1 VADLVVSFSIAG
13 RIRAGFAALVCLGL
27 VVSIASVL
35 LSRMTGGSISAL
47 SELSQQKDRLAAVN
61 RAVDQ
66 LQLQET
72 QFRLTGEHAA
82 QESMQAAIAPVAAA
96 LEEARLHTADANDQQ
111 SLGDLQTLLN
121 RHATKAGSFI
131 RLTRSADAARVQLL
145 AVGDRLSSS
154 ANELVASPDA
164 DAPADQIY
172 AVHLVDRKIQQMR
185 VSSLQFLAAHDG
197 ERIRSFSVIAKSLET
212 VIQTARPLLGDNASL
227 LPPLL
232 SEVAEYR
239 TLFTSWAEA
248 TLETDRIFS
257 GELLPES
264 TAIQSGLR
272 KLNDAF
278 SASFE
283 TVRDRAASNGA
294 DGTMFELAM
303 AAAALLVGM
312 TLAGITV
319 RSIIPPLRA
328 STDAMRRLA
337 EGDHRS
343 EITYTKRTDEIGAMA
358 RMLEVFRTNAIRAD
372 ELAQFERDAQSA
384 QIHRTEKLQALI
396 AGFEGRVAA
405 SMRGLTGASTAMETT
420 ARDLAATAEQT
431 TSQSMTVSSAADQT
445 SASVQTVASAAEQ
458 LTASIREI
466 GRQVNQSA
474 NVAQRAAA
482 GAAQTDA
489 TVKRLAEGAHKIG
502 EVVQLISSIAAQTNL
517 LALNATIEAA
527 RAGDAGKGFAVV
539 AGEVK
544 ALASQTSR
552 ATEEISQQINTI
564 QNATQDAVRAI
575 GDIAGIITEINRIGT
590 TVAAAVD
597 QQGAATAEIA
607 RSVEQAAQGTQNV
620 SASIG
625 DVREAAGRTGRA
637 ADRMHE
643 VAADVSRQSG
653 ELTQEIGRFTA
664 EVKAA

>member
-1 VADLVVSFSIAG
+1 MVSFSIAG
-13 RIRAGFAALVCLGL
+13 RIRSGFAALVCLGL
-27 VVSIASVL
+27 VVSIGSVL
-35 LSRMTGGSISAL
+35 LSRMTGGSINTLSA
-47 SELSQQKDRLAAVN
+47 LSQQKDRLAAAN
-61 RAVDQ
+61 RALDQ

-72 QFRLTGEHAA
+72 QFRLSGDHAA
-82 QESMQAAIAPVAAA
+82 QEAMQAAINPVATA
-96 LEEARLHTADANDQQ
+96 LEEARLHTTDADGQQ
-111 SLGDLQTLLN
+111 SLSDLQTMLSA
-121 RHATKAGSFI
+121 HASKASSFI
-131 RLTRSADAARVQLL
+131 RLTRSADAARAQLL
-145 AVGDRLSSS
+145 AVGDRLSSV
-154 ANELVASPDA
+154 ANELVASPDS

-197 ERIRSFSVIAKSLET
+197 ERIRSFAVIAKALET
-212 VIQTARPLLGDNASL
+212 VIQTAQPLLGDNVNL

-232 SEVAEYR
+232 SLVAEYR

-248 TLETDRIFS
+248 TLDTDRIYTA
-257 GELLPES
+257 ELLPES

-272 KLNDAF
+272 KLNDTF

-283 TVRDRAASNGA
+283 TVRDSAASNGA

-303 AAAALLVGM
+303 AAAALLAGI
-312 TLAGITV
+312 TLATFTV

-328 STDAMRRLA
+328 STAAMQRLA
-337 EGDHRS
+337 EGDHRT
-343 EITYTKRTDEIGAMA
+343 EIATTKRTDEIGAMA

-372 ELAQFERDAQSA
+372 GLAQSERDAQSA
-384 QIHRTEKLQALI
+384 HIRRNEKLQALI
-396 AGFEGRVAA
+396 AGFEARIAA
-405 SMRGLTGASTAMETT
+405 SMRELTGASTAMETT

-466 GRQVNQSA
+466 SRQVNQSA
-474 NVAQRAAA
+474 TVAQRAAD
-482 GAAQTDA
+482 GAEQTDA

-552 ATEEISQQINTI
+552 ATEEISQQINAI

-590 TVAAAVD
+590 TVAAAVE

-607 RSVEQAAQGTQNV
+607 RNVEQAAQGTQNV

-637 ADRMHE
+637 ADSLHE
-643 VAADVSRQSG
+643 VAADVSRQSV